1 MYAVHCQPS
10 KLSFLGA
17 SVRDCAGAAF
27 AVEHSGAPD
36 RQWAVARPR
45 ATHKIAKGRD
55 EPCSVSCTPTT
66 TTKAGKVIAM
76 DSTVCLLRAESGGCS
91 NAFAMNAPAD

>member
-27 AVEHSGAPD
+27 AVEHSRSPGPPVGRSASARNSQDREGSGRAMLGFVYPD
-36 RQWAVARPR
+36 NHHEGQES
-45 ATHKIAKGRD
+45 HRD
-55 EPCSVSCTPTT
+55 GFYGMFILAEHEE
-66 TTKAGKVIAM
+66 
-76 DSTVCLLRAESGGCS
+76 DLL
-91 NAFAMNAPAD
+91 